1 MNYTI
6 QAPSVDEQRQPQQA
20 ISSTRTEISRTEIR
34 LPEAKPSTVSMPP
47 SLAPK
52 RAGYGMP
59 CAKCKTYYASD
70 LSTCPVCKD
79 SVRLSPVVE
88 RAVSAAAI
96 VEPAPDPEVVE
107 QERDRFLREFQSQLL
122 SSPLQTNAAAT
133 ATCTRHENHFGSV
146 ETASVCQSCYENL
159 QERVDVLEAVLH
171 MDLKEAAEVIYDAVW
186 SDPSDPSKTYLNA
199 AQSLLGEL
207 RKRSGITNVFGS
219 IGPLPD

>member
-1 MNYTI
+1 MNPTVL
-6 QAPSVDEQRQPQQA
+6 APQLNEQKQMQQA
-20 ISSTRTEISRTEIR
+20 IPATRTEISRTEIHR
-34 LPEAKPSTVSMPP
+34 PESKPATVSMPL

-79 SVRLSPVVE
+79 SQRLSPVVD
-88 RAVSAAAI
+88 RTVSAAAI
-96 VEPAPDPEVVE
+96 VERAPNPEVVE
-107 QERDRFLREFQSQLL
+107 QERERFLREFQSQLL
-122 SSPLQTNAAAT
+122 SSPLQTNAAAA

-146 ETASVCQSCYENL
+146 ETASVCQGCYENL

-171 MDLKEAAEVIYDAVW
+171 MDIKEAAEVIYDAVW
-186 SDPSDPSKTYLNA
+186 SDPSDPSKTYVNA